1 MLHMPNDTALSPAEF
16 ADAMERHVIEGSDD
30 WRKVIVGV
38 QEESRFADI
47 YAAYAHLY
55 TPAQLAALGQ
65 ARSTASDEASRDK
78 LNRLWFEA
86 ADAVAAADVVQAAQD
101 LTNERLAWRGT
112 FDGEEVSVN
121 ALGAMIAAEPDFDRR
136 EALYELLCEADE
148 QFAERDVDLAARSQ
162 DLRAKVF
169 GLDGEVA
176 IANGRMGIDVQRF
189 SEQINDVSA
198 RTATSYAA
206 QAERLFPQ
214 LLGREVERPSR
225 AHAAYMR
232 SLHGWDEVFTRERMV
247 EVCNLTVKELGFDL
261 DEIPTILPDLEDRP
275 EKDPRACVI
284 PVKVP
289 DEVYLVVRP
298 TGGLTDYQAFLH
310 EAGHA
315 LHFGLTSA
323 ELSFE
328 HRAVSPDNALTEIY
342 SYVVERITHEPLW
355 HQRHFGLSREDAERV
370 VAETTFIDAS
380 LFRRYGAKLAYEL
393 EFWADPRDSRN
404 PQRYADR
411 LSDATLMTYPTS
423 QYASDMDPGLYAA
436 DYLRA
441 WRTSEQVIA
450 WLRREH
456 GEEWFCSPAAGEF
469 LRELFVQGSV
479 PSNEDVSRQIGASPD
494 DFDDL
499 VEHLSA

>member
-1 MLHMPNDTALSPAEF
+1 MPNDTVLSPTEF

-38 QEESRFADI
+38 QEDSRFADI
-47 YAAYAHLY
+47 YAQYAHLY
-55 TPAQLAALGQ
+55 TPAQLQALGT
-65 ARSTASDEASRDK
+65 ARAGAADEADRDK

-101 LTNERLAWRGT
+101 LTNERLAWRTT
-112 FDGEEVSVN
+112 FEGEELSIN
-121 ALGAMIAAEPDFDRR
+121 ALGAMLAAEEDFDRR
-136 EALYELLCEADE
+136 EALYARICEADKA
-148 QFAERDVDLAARSQ
+148 FAERDVDLAARSQ
-162 DLRAKVF
+162 DLRAKIF

-176 IANGRMGIDVQRF
+176 IANARMGIDVTRF
-189 SEQINDVSA
+189 SAQVQDVA
-198 RTATSYAA
+198 DRTADAYAA
-206 QAERLFPQ
+206 QATRLFPA
-214 LLGREVERPSR
+214 LLGREVEHPSR

-232 SLHGWDEVFTRERMV
+232 SLHGWDHVFTRERMV

-261 DEIPTILPDLEDRP
+261 DAIPTILPDLEDRP

-284 PVKVP
+284 PVRVP

-298 TGGLTDYQAFLH
+298 TGGITDYQAFLH

-323 ELSFE
+323 DLPFE
-328 HRAVSPDNALTEIY
+328 HRVVSPDNALTEIY

-355 HQRHFGLSREDAERV
+355 IQRHFGLSREDAERV
-370 VAETTFIDAS
+370 VAETGFIDAS

-393 EFWADPRDSRN
+393 EFWADPRDPRN

-411 LSDATLMTYPTS
+411 LSNATLMHYPTS
-423 QYASDMDPGLYAA
+423 QYASDMDAGLYAA

-441 WRTSEQVIA
+441 WRTSEQVLA

-456 GEEWFCSPAAGEF
+456 GEEWFCNGAAADF
-469 LRELFVQGSV
+469 LRDLFVQGSV
-479 PSNEDVSRQIGASPD
+479 PSNEDVCRQIGASPD

-499 VEHLSA
+499 VAHLSA